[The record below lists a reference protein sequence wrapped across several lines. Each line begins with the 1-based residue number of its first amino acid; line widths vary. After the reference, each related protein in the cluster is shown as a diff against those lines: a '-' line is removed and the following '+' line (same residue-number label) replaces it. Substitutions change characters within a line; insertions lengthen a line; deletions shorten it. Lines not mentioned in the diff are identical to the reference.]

1 MESSPLSASQITVLL
16 KARDDAQRVL
26 TQHRPLAASMLR
38 HAAIAERD
46 FAKVARIWEDL
57 QRTLAQVR
65 PFLREFDKVRSALA
79 PIQIRI
85 EELNVASHLVLEAD
99 AAPFAEWPLPPVPPP
114 APSVGVLEKAAL
126 EDERDAWR
134 SAYYDLFLTLAFDGP
149 ENAVG
154 QGRFSKN

>member
-1 MESSPLSASQITVLL
+1 MLL

-85 EELNVASHLVLEAD
+85 EELNEASRLVMEAD
-99 AAPFAEWPLPPVPPP
+99 AATLAEWPMSAVLPP
-114 APSVGVLEKAAL
+114 ASIVGDPENAAL
-126 EDERDAWR
+126 RDERDAWR
-134 SAYYDLFLTLAFDGP
+134 SAFYDLCLTRAFDGP

-154 QGRFSKN
+154 PGRFSKN